1 MNDTVTGQSI
11 AERFA
16 QASTLENFVGRSVE
30 HGALWHAII
39 TRARKTEFPEDIL
52 TRARAIGEPRYVL
65 VLLEDWCGDAV
76 NTAPVI
82 DALGIAVPSITVRVI
97 SRDANDDLMQAHLSP
112 RGGRAIPAVIVYD
125 EKFNEIGWWGSRP
138 AALQKWVDTPDA
150 QALEKKVRYAG
161 ARRWYVQDKGISTLN
176 ELVAILERKSA

>member
-1 MNDTVTGQSI
+1 MTDNETRLPI
-11 AERFA
+11 AERFRS
-16 QASTLENFVGRSVE
+16 ASTLQDFVSASAE

-39 TRARKTEFPEDIL
+39 VRARKAELPADIL
-52 TRARAIGEPRYVL
+52 ARANAIGAPRYVL
-65 VLLEDWCGDAV
+65 ILLEDWCGDAV

-82 DALGIAVPSITVRVI
+82 DALGIAVPSIQVRAV

-125 EKFNEIGWWGSRP
+125 ENFKEIGWWGSRP
-138 AALQKWVDTPDA
+138 DELQKWVDSAAA

-161 ARRWYVQDKGISTLN
+161 ARRWYVDDRGRSTLA
-176 ELVAILERKSA
+176 ELIAILERKAA